1 MSLTTALKK
10 FLPIASGGS
19 DSETGAASGD
29 SVAKSPLHS
38 RLHAWWKTSSSCE
51 DPMSNDPQRA
61 TKRGGQH
68 AASSDDNADSTSD
81 APTSKNE
88 AGAGVDGSTPGESPA
103 GGHWSPAR
111 IAIHETL
118 FGNGEIRPGGPRR
131 TRDIVSGLGLG
142 KNMNVLHIGAELG
155 GAARVIAMD
164 HHCRVTGFE
173 ADPDLAR
180 AAMASQRIAKS
191 LGNAN
196 DGAPRSKAS
205 IDLHDLVRISHADLE
220 HLTLEAKSYD
230 CAIAR
235 EVLHTLGDKASLCRV
250 VFDALKPNASF
261 LITDYFVAEG
271 AENSPQ
277 SHGWIAREPRAMY
290 PCTFAEARKLLTD
303 AGFQLRSVANITPQH
318 RSDIFNSFARF
329 VVAHER
335 GGVAPDLIE
344 PLLELA
350 ELWTN
355 RVAALDAGT
364 VEVCKLV
371 AVRGKA

>member
-19 DSETGAASGD
+19 DSETDARSGD
-29 SVAKSPLHS
+29 FGAKTPLHS
-38 RLHAWWKTSSSCE
+38 RLHVWWRTSSSWE
-51 DPMSNDPQRA
+51 DAMTNDVRRA
-61 TKRGGQH
+61 TRRDGQS
-68 AASSDDNADSTSD
+68 AARSDDETDSAS
-81 APTSKNE
+81 
-88 AGAGVDGSTPGESPA
+88 GARSAMEERGSGVGAAAPGEDPA

-131 TRDIVSGLGLG
+131 TRDIVSGLSLG

-164 HHCRVTGFE
+164 HHCRITGFE

-205 IDLHDLVRISHADLE
+205 IDLHDLVRVSHADLE

-235 EVLHTLGDKASLCRV
+235 EVLHTLGDKASLCRA

-277 SHGWIAREPRAMY
+277 SHGWIAREPRSMY
-290 PCTFAEARKLLTD
+290 PCTFGEARKLLTD

>member
-1 MSLTTALKK
+1 L
-10 FLPIASGGS
+10 
-19 DSETGAASGD
+19 
-29 SVAKSPLHS
+29 
-38 RLHAWWKTSSSCE
+38 
-51 DPMSNDPQRA
+51 
-61 TKRGGQH
+61 
-68 AASSDDNADSTSD
+68 
-81 APTSKNE
+81 
-88 AGAGVDGSTPGESPA
+88 
-103 GGHWSPAR
+103 
-111 IAIHETL
+111 
-118 FGNGEIRPGGPRR
+118 
-131 TRDIVSGLGLG
+131 
-142 KNMNVLHIGAELG
+142 
-155 GAARVIAMD
+155 ARV
-164 HHCRVTGFE
+164 
-173 ADPDLAR
+173 
-180 AAMASQRIAKS
+180 
-191 LGNAN
+191 
-196 DGAPRSKAS
+196 
-205 IDLHDLVRISHADLE
+205 SHADLE
-220 HLTLEAKSYD
+220 HLKLDAKSYD

-235 EVLHTLGDKASLCRV
+235 EVLHTLGDKAGLCSA
-250 VFDALKPNASF
+250 VFEALKPGAAF

-277 SHGWIAREPRAMY
+277 SHGWIARDPRAMY

>member
-19 DSETGAASGD
+19 DSETGTASGD
-29 SVAKSPLHS
+29 SVAKAPLHS
-38 RLHAWWKTSSSCE
+38 RLHAWWKTSSSYE
-51 DPMSNDPQRA
+51 DPMSNDPRRA
-61 TKRGGQH
+61 TKRSGH
-68 AASSDDNADSTSD
+68 SDHETDSSPNERGTKADDSTLSGG
-81 APTSKNE
+81 PS
-88 AGAGVDGSTPGESPA
+88 
-103 GGHWSPAR
+103 GGHWSAAR
-111 IAIHETL
+111 IAVHETL
-118 FGNGEIRPGGPRR
+118 FGNSEIRPGGPRR
-131 TRDIVSGLGLG
+131 TRDVLAGMELN

-155 GAARVIAMD
+155 GTARVIAMD
-164 HHCRVTGFE
+164 HHCRVTGLE

-180 AAMASQRIAKS
+180 AAMASHRIAKS
-191 LGNAN
+191 LGSAN
-196 DGAPRSKAS
+196 DSAPKSRTN
-205 IDLHDLVRISHADLE
+205 IDLHDMARVSHADLE
-220 HLTLEAKSYD
+220 HLKLDAKSYD

-235 EVLHTLGDKASLCRV
+235 EVLHTLGDKASLCRA
-250 VFDALKPNASF
+250 VFEALKPGASF

-277 SHGWIAREPRAMY
+277 SHGWIAREPRAMS
-290 PCTFAEARKLLTD
+290 PCTFAEARKFLTD

>member
-19 DSETGAASGD
+19 DSENDARSGD
-29 SVAKSPLHS
+29 AAAKSPLQS
-38 RLHAWWKTSSSCE
+38 RLHAWWRTSSSCE
-51 DPMSNDPQRA
+51 DAMTNDVRRA
-61 TKRGGQH
+61 TRRDGQS
-68 AASSDDNADSTSD
+68 AAPSDHETDSASD
-81 APTSKNE
+81 APASKDE
-88 AGAGVDGSTPGESPA
+88 RGESPA

-111 IAIHETL
+111 IAIHEAL

-142 KNMNVLHIGAELG
+142 KSMNVLHIGAELG
-155 GAARVIAMD
+155 GTARVIAMD
-164 HHCRVTGFE
+164 HQCRVTGLE

-191 LGNAN
+191 LVNPN
-196 DGAPRSKAS
+196 DGTQRAKTN
-205 IDLHDLVRISHADLE
+205 IDLHDMARVAHADLE
-220 HLTLEAKSYD
+220 HLALDAMSYD

-235 EVLHTLGDKASLCRV
+235 EVLHTLGDKASLCRA
-250 VFDALKPNASF
+250 VFDALKPDAAF

-277 SHGWIAREPRAMY
+277 SHGWIAREPRAMH

-303 AGFQLRSVANITPQH
+303 TGFQLRSVANITPQH

-335 GGVAPDLIE
+335 GGVTPDLIE

-355 RVAALDAGT
+355 RVAALDAGA

>member
-19 DSETGAASGD
+19 DSDTGATSGD
-29 SVAKSPLHS
+29 SAAKSPLHS

-51 DPMSNDPQRA
+51 DPMNNDPQRA
-61 TKRGGQH
+61 TKRGGEH
-68 AASSDDNADSTSD
+68 AVPSDHEADSASD
-81 APTSKNE
+81 APASKDE
-88 AGAGVDGSTPGESPA
+88 RGEGPA

-131 TRDIVSGLGLG
+131 TRDIIAGLELS
-142 KNMNVLHIGAELG
+142 KNMNVLHVGAELG
-155 GAARVIAMD
+155 GTARIIAMD
-164 HHCRVTGFE
+164 HHCRVTGLE

-191 LGNAN
+191 LGSAN
-196 DGAPRSKAS
+196 DGTPRSKTNG
-205 IDLHDLVRISHADLE
+205 DLHDMARVSHADLE
-220 HLTLEAKSYD
+220 HLALDAKSYD

-235 EVLHTLGDKASLCRV
+235 EVLHTLGDKASLCRA
-250 VFDALKPNASF
+250 VFDALKPGASF

-277 SHGWIAREPRAMY
+277 SHSWIAREHRAMY
-290 PCTFAEARKLLTD
+290 PCTFAEARKFLTD